1 MTIQAFRTWVVGAP
15 LTAAQLNEQIRDN
28 GNELIKGGLSVVF
41 DGGGGT
47 IATDTLIIVSV
58 DTPYKFTIDAASAK
72 STDAAS
78 SDNFKIDV
86 FVAATA
92 SDAFVSTD
100 HLISASAPITLDTD
114 NPSYVRDTTLTGWSP
129 TVAEGSAMA
138 MICTSNGGVTKATIS
153 ITWTRAS

>member
-41 DGGGGT
+41 DGGGAD

-72 STDAAS
+72 STDAAD

-86 FVAATA
+86 FVTATA
-92 SDAFVSTD
+92 SNALAATD
-100 HLISASAPITLDTD
+100 SITASAPITLDTD

-138 MICTSNGGVTKATIS
+138 MICTSNGGVTKATVS
-153 ITWTRAS
+153 LTWTRAS

>member
-41 DGGGGT
+41 DGGGAD

-86 FVAATA
+86 WAHATA
-92 SDAFVSTD
+92 SNALAATD
-100 HLISASAPITLDTD
+100 SITASAPITLDTD
-114 NPSYVRDTTLTGWSP
+114 NPSHVRDTTLTGWSP

-153 ITWTRAS
+153 LTWTRAS

>member
-41 DGGGGT
+41 DGGGAD

-78 SDNFKIDV
+78 SDNFKIDIW
-86 FVAATA
+86 AIATA
-92 SDAFVSTD
+92 SDALAATD
-100 HLISASAPITLDTD
+100 SITASAPITLDTD

-153 ITWTRAS
+153 LTWTRAS